1 MEYSINKGVGRSFEF
16 KGLQTTYVFIALGG
30 IVFSILMYFVF
41 GLFLPF
47 SVTIIFVSIIVIACV
62 GGAYYLNAK
71 YGENGL
77 LIERGE
83 RKMYQR
89 IQNDT
94 RVKAMIICK
103 KDEL

>member
-1 MEYSINKGVGRSFEF
+1 
-16 KGLQTTYVFIALGG
+16 
-30 IVFSILMYFVF
+30 
-41 GLFLPF
+41 
-47 SVTIIFVSIIVIACV
+47 V

-94 RVKAMIICK
+94 RVKVMIICK
-103 KDEL
+103 KDEF